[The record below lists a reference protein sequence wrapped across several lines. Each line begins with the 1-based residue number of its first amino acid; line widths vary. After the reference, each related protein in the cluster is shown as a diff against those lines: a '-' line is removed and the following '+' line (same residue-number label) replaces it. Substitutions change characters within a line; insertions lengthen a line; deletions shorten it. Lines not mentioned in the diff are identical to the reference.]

1 MYIRVYMIHETAD
14 TVDSSLGL
22 YVIMMSKTADYAGY
36 SLDSRRLNG
45 TFKDVLE
52 DSPFGLN
59 VMSQMPKMLSR

>member
-14 TVDSSLGL
+14 MVDSSLGL

-36 SLDSRRLNG
+36 SRRLNG
-45 TFKDVLE
+45 TFKDVLG

-59 VMSQMPKMLSR
+59 VMSGMPKMLSR